1 MKQRFSKRT
10 RLVSALL
17 TLAMV
22 FTFLPFSAFADD
34 DVDFWVPLHS
44 ENFPDKTFLEY
55 IRTTFDK
62 GGSEDGEPNGI
73 LEPGEWR
80 AVTTI
85 DVRNKNITSL
95 WGITCFRN
103 LKKLYCS
110 NNQLTSLNLSYN
122 TKLTQENLKCTG
134 NKYPITIDET
144 ERTFDLSTLPAGF
157 DVNKTSEWAGGT
169 VEGNTLKVKPG
180 ATQVTYTYDCG
191 NGLTSVFSLQ
201 VLTITRIKQVNL
213 RVNTPRKNE
222 MPDETVVILDNGA
235 DVCDAKIYWV
245 EGDGVGG
252 KPITGSFRPGK
263 RYTLQV
269 GLYAKPGYK
278 FSKDTVC
285 TVNGRETEF
294 IWTQNDDTEYCA
306 IKHYSVPLNPGGF
319 EHDHKMEMTHD
330 EYSPVSYTHLTL
342 PTIA

>member
-213 RVNTPRKNE
+213 RVNTPERTKCRTRLLLFWTTE
-222 MPDETVVILDNGA
+222 QTSVTPRS
-235 DVCDAKIYWV
+235 
-245 EGDGVGG
+245 
-252 KPITGSFRPGK
+252 TGSRA
-263 RYTLQV
+263 T
-269 GLYAKPGYK
+269 A
-278 FSKDTVC
+278 
-285 TVNGRETEF
+285 
-294 IWTQNDDTEYCA
+294 
-306 IKHYSVPLNPGGF
+306 
-319 EHDHKMEMTHD
+319 
-330 EYSPVSYTHLTL
+330 
-342 PTIA
+342 